1 MKKFLLHNILNEIIL
16 EEKAYDKMLKL
27 KQWYETEKEKI
38 EKITNYKLWKFRTN
52 LLSKKYS
59 KLMHELNI
67 ENDDLY
73 NIKGNLNNKFIYHY
87 TDGDSLIG
95 IIDDDN
101 IVSGGE
107 GISFTT
113 NSNLYKNGFIFW
125 HSSEY
130 SKGRN
135 HTNTGVKIKLDFN
148 LLKSDGYKFK
158 QGNEDMGTHE
168 GEEEIRFRGEE
179 ITNITKYIVEIIILK
194 NKESNYE
201 ELETLLHEK
210 NIKYKIA

>member
-1 MKKFLLHNILNEIIL
+1 MKKFLLDNILNDIIL

-27 KQWYETEKEKI
+27 KQWYEIEKEKLN
-38 EKITNYKLWKFRTN
+38 KITNYKLWHFRHDA
-52 LLSKKYS
+52 LGKKYL

-73 NIKGNLNNKFIYHY
+73 NIKGNLNSKYIYHY
-87 TDGDSLIG
+87 TSGDSLIG
-95 IIDDDN
+95 ILEDDN

-125 HSSEY
+125 HSNEY

-158 QGNEDMGTHE
+158 QGNEDMGTNA

-201 ELETLLHEK
+201 ELETLLNNK
-210 NIKYKIA
+210 NIRYTIA

>member
-16 EEKAYDKMLKL
+16 EEKGYDKMLKL
-27 KQWYETEKEKI
+27 KQWYETEKEKLN
-38 EKITNYKLWKFRTN
+38 KITNYKLWKFRTG
-52 LLSKKYS
+52 LLTKKYYE
-59 KLMHELNI
+59 LMHKLNI

-73 NIKGNLNNKFIYHY
+73 NIKGNLNSKYIYHY
-87 TDGDSLIG
+87 TSGDSLIG
-95 IIDDDN
+95 ILDDDT
-101 IVSGGE
+101 ILGDGE

-113 NSNLYKNGFIFW
+113 ESNLYKNGFIFW
-125 HSSEY
+125 HSNEY
-130 SKGRN
+130 SKGRD

-168 GEEEIRFRGEE
+168 GEAEIRFWGEE
-179 ITNITKYIVEIIILK
+179 INNITKYIVEVIILK